1 MRRRVALPL
10 AGVFVLVVAA
20 MIVRAGSDG
29 RPLQQG
35 LGVFVLQNQVTLNS
49 GHEGCQG
56 PIGLTDRTARVEFN
70 PGTPHAERGPA
81 VMTLIRDARTSQ
93 VLARGK
99 LAAGFDPR
107 VPQTVSFAPA
117 MPANAVVD
125 VCFRNLGPGQV
136 LLFGDTA
143 FGTSRVGFLGVHPTI
158 VTSSAS
164 LDGQDLPN
172 HDIAMV
178 FPRPKPKSVLALV
191 PEMFQRAALFRPH
204 WLGAWT
210 YWLLAA
216 LVLLATPL
224 LLARAASRA
233 VDLDED

>member
-1 MRRRVALPL
+1 LL
-10 AGVFVLVVAA
+10 AVVVVVVAA
-20 MIVRAGSDG
+20 MVVRAGSDE
-29 RPLQQG
+29 RPIQQG
-35 LGVFVLQNQVTLNS
+35 LGVFVLQNEVTLPS

-56 PIGLTDRTARVEFN
+56 PIGLTDRTASVEFN

-81 VMTLIRDARTSQ
+81 IAALIRDARTSH
-93 VLARGK
+93 VLARG
-99 LAAGFDPR
+99 LLRAGFDPR
-107 VPQTVSFAPA
+107 VPQTVSFAPT

-143 FGTSRVGFLGVHPTI
+143 FGTGKVGFVGVHPTI

-164 LDGQDLPN
+164 LDGKDLPGR
-172 HDIAMV
+172 DIALV
-178 FPRPKPKSVLALV
+178 FPRDKPKSVLALV
-191 PEMFQRAALFRPH
+191 PEMFTRAALFRPG

-210 YWLLAA
+210 YWVLAA
-216 LVLLATPL
+216 LVLLAAPL

-233 VDLDED
+233 VDVDED